1 MFVWLYRAWICFNSL
16 TFGFDFKKMR
26 TDIENRFFMEEIKMY
41 HKTMFFMFC
50 LVFVTLFS
58 IPSFLVYAD
67 DDHKENKRGNLLA
80 DGNGD
85 NDDNCQQKRK
95 QDHHRDGDHGN
106 GSVKSLA
113 NPTYQFQCGACH
125 FAYQPEFLP
134 ESSWIKILT
143 SLDDHFG
150 ESVELDAESE
160 KIITDYLKSNS
171 ADHSTTK
178 RAAKIM
184 KGLGNQTP
192 LRITQIPY
200 IIKEH
205 HEITPDILKREFI
218 GSLSNCIACHTTAED
233 GIYDDDNVKIPK

>member
-1 MFVWLYRAWICFNSL
+1 M
-16 TFGFDFKKMR
+16 D
-26 TDIENRFFMEEIKMY
+26 
-41 HKTMFFMFC
+41 HKTMLLIFC
-50 LVFVTLFS
+50 LVFGILFS
-58 IPSFLVYAD
+58 IPSFLVYAE
-67 DDHKENKRGNLLA
+67 DDHKENKWGNLLA
-80 DGNGD
+80 DGKGD
-85 NDDNCQQKRK
+85 NDDSGHQKRK
-95 QDHHRDGDHGN
+95 QDRHRDGDHGN
-106 GSVKSLA
+106 SSVKSLA
-113 NPTYQFQCGACH
+113 NPTYQSQCGACH

-134 ESSWIKILT
+134 ESSWTKILT

-160 KIITDYLKSNS
+160 KTILDYLKSNS

-178 RAAKIM
+178 RAAKVTR
-184 KGLGNQTP
+184 GLGGQIP

-205 HEITPDILKREFI
+205 HEISPDVLKRESI

>member
-1 MFVWLYRAWICFNSL
+1 M
-16 TFGFDFKKMR
+16 D
-26 TDIENRFFMEEIKMY
+26 
-41 HKTMFFMFC
+41 HKTMLFIFC
-50 LVFVTLFS
+50 LIFGILFS
-58 IPSFLVYAD
+58 IPSFLAYAD
-67 DDHKENKRGNLLA
+67 YDHKENKWGNLLA
-80 DGNGD
+80 EGKGD
-85 NDDNCQQKRK
+85 NDDSDHQKRK
-95 QDHHRDGDHGN
+95 QDRHRDGDHGN
-106 GSVKSLA
+106 SSVKSLA
-113 NPTYQFQCGACH
+113 NPTYQAQCGACH

-134 ESSWIKILT
+134 ESSWTKILT

-160 KIITDYLKSNS
+160 KTILDYLKSNS

-184 KGLGNQTP
+184 KEIGNQIP

-205 HEITPDILKREFI
+205 HEISQDVLKREAI
-218 GSLSNCIACHTTAED
+218 GSLSNCIACHTTAEG